1 MQLEDNLY
9 TWSMPIVCPVRPLD
23 IQHHFGWHRLCSRSG
38 SPTQN
43 IYIYIWRWI
52 QSYQGIVQTW
62 LVLNNSSFVFVFKCG
77 VSVVCQLTW
86 PLQTV
91 SLFETRLPFIFLKDI
106 PKQQSHPITTPQ
118 KTPGMWLAQP
128 LTFARL
134 IMSTARRQSHTSP
147 ILKSRFKNAHNLI
160 SKRLTEKVYQT
171 IKRWVG

>member
-1 MQLEDNLY
+1 MKYANRVPSPPAWY
-9 TWSMPIVCPVRPLD
+9 STPL
-23 IQHHFGWHRLCSRSG
+23 RLASTMFTERLAHAKY
-38 SPTQN
+38 